1 MVDSWWIMNKF
12 MVSKS
17 RLHGQN
23 ELLGANMIIK
33 GLHLVFFVIVVKNIY
48 IFPNT
53 SHLFC

>member
-12 MVSKS
+12 MISKS

-33 GLHLVFFVIVVKNIY
+33 GLHLVFFVI
-48 IFPNT
+48 
-53 SHLFC
+53 L

>member
-1 MVDSWWIMNKF
+1 

-33 GLHLVFFVIVVKNIY
+33 GLHLVLFVILLT
-48 IFPNT
+48 F
-53 SHLFC
+53 